1 MIYFYSSVILPHINA
16 FQNQGNSR
24 GSFLF
29 STAVEVK
36 AGSCALF
43 WRRSGRKEK
52 RRRAEFKADGKFMTI
67 CQLTAKKLPEGQME
81 KVFLRV
87 WKERSDGVGLREKNF
102 QEGFYH
108 RLLLEGDKH
117 RCIRHRHVE
126 RSVQAASKQV
136 ALPASQHI
144 HYILMQRR
152 WVNAKIWVM
161 LRKKTKKTKL
171 QDWQITYRKHRWD
184 SRKSITTTH
193 RLAQKWQ
200 TVTVRKQH
208 RNG

>member
-1 MIYFYSSVILPHINA
+1 MPFRIRATVAGASCFPPRLRSRPVRAHCFDDEA
-16 FQNQGNSR
+16 AEKRKGGGQNSR
-24 GSFLF
+24 
-29 STAVEVK
+29 
-36 AGSCALF
+36 
-43 WRRSGRKEK
+43 
-52 RRRAEFKADGKFMTI
+52 
-67 CQLTAKKLPEGQME
+67 LTVSLWQGQME